1 MRIKFLQFRPP
12 ETSLRHIII
21 KLSTTKEKQR
31 ILRAA
36 GEKKSITHKGDPR
49 KVIRALLSTNLAG
62 QESQWD
68 DVFDAEKK

>member
-1 MRIKFLQFRPP
+1 MITFKITI
-12 ETSLRHIII
+12 ES
-21 KLSTTKEKQR
+21 KKQR

-62 QESQWD
+62 QESRWD